1 MSRNLKILLVI
12 AGSLYLSLFL
22 FSLFWIGNVFFFAY
36 LSSQADNISDPK
48 TQIKYY
54 NRALALPMPIPRKF
68 MGKALHERGHV
79 YKKLKQYKKALEDFT
94 KSIEFDKEKAE
105 FYHCRAHLYEHFE
118 EYSKAIVDFTTSISL
133 EPKDAYHL
141 GCRSGAYVKLEEFKN
156 ALKDCK
162 RAIALKPNSAFY
174 LQKRASVAY
183 KCGGYDLAKND
194 IDKAIKLKPKEVSYY
209 QFRSLLD
216 LKLKN
221 LPKAL
226 EDANKAIELSNA
238 GVSYLFR
245 GFVYVSMGEFDKGLL
260 DYNRAIEFK
269 NKKIKLYGMRGVA
282 FLLKNDVASAMKD
295 FKKYYEKSKNIDSC
309 FCYLLGASK
318 ISKEEYLKVKDEIK
332 GLSVTKKFDKA
343 LLHFILGKTDK
354 KQLITAAGKKGVTKL
369 KRKERLSFAYLII
382 AEDALIQGDR
392 EKARK
397 YFNLSLKNVEGNL
410 YIGQIV
416 KSELKQMDKTN
427 TTEQSKHRKIKKQN

>member
-22 FSLFWIGNVFFFAY
+22 FSLFWIGNLLLFAY

-54 NRALALPMPIPRKF
+54 NRALALGMPKKF
-68 MGKALHERGHV
+68 MGRTLHDRGHA

-354 KQLITAAGKKGVTKL
+354 KQLITVAGKKGVTKL

-397 YFNLSLKNVEGNL
+397 YFNLSLKNVEGDL